1 MLEPKCHF
9 FTDSIQLRG
18 IKKDMNRTAM
28 AEKST
33 QCSEEDDVIN
43 NDDVGSSTASDKD
56 SCNDKNE
63 EEPPQKSRHRRKGI
77 PQRAPFF

>member
-1 MLEPKCHF
+1 
-9 FTDSIQLRG
+9 
-18 IKKDMNRTAM
+18 
-28 AEKST
+28 
-33 QCSEEDDVIN
+33 VIN

-63 EEPPQKSRHRRKGI
+63 EEPPQKSRHKRKGI